1 MIGIGIPSFAP
12 VTSAGDG
19 VVWPGVVAAIVLLA
33 VLMAA
38 IWTYVRSRPA
48 HVVDPQDDSVAL
60 KAA

>member
-12 VTSAGDG
+12 VTSAGDE

-38 IWTYVRSRPA
+38 IWTYVRARPA

-60 KAA
+60 EAA